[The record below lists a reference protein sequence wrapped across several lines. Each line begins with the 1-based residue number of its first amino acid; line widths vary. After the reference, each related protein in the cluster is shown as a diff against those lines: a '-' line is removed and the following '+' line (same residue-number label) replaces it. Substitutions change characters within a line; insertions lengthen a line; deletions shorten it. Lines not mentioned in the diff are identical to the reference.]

1 MSKKCVTC
9 YTENSKKF
17 HENVN
22 DCNLHFPMVSD
33 NLVSQ
38 TNLAVTAAIL
48 LWLVGVFKS
57 LLHEGV

>member
-38 TNLAVTAAIL
+38 TNLAVIAA
-48 LWLVGVFKS
+48 
-57 LLHEGV
+57 